1 MYIIAVSKKVVQS
14 NKEVRETMRRIL
26 AATLVFLFMLSVPLG
41 ATREEEELR
50 SLKTFT
56 NAFTLVEENYVE
68 KVDPKKLIYG
78 AIKGMLQSLDPHS
91 SFLTPDMYKE
101 MEVETK
107 GSFGGIGIE
116 ITIKN
121 GWLTVV
127 SPIEGTPAYKA
138 GLKPGDKIIKINGVS
153 TRGISLMEAVKK
165 LRGPKGTKVTITI
178 FREGVG
184 KPFDVTITRDIIR
197 IKSVEAKLLG
207 KDIGYVK
214 LRQFQETTDREL
226 EKVLKKWQ
234 GKIKGFIL
242 DLRNNPGGLLD
253 QAVKVSDLFI
263 DKGVIVSIKGRKKSS
278 NHVFTATS
286 EAYLKGIPMVVLVNA
301 GSASASEIV
310 ASCLQDHRR
319 AVIVGTRTFGK
330 GSVQTI
336 FPMDDGSAIRL
347 TTAKYYSPAGR
358 EIQGN
363 GVEPDVVVEEIEVKK
378 KKERAFREEELIKH
392 FKGMPEK
399 ERKRKEKKSPLEK
412 MLNKDFQLKVAY
424 SLLEGWIK
432 MKGL

>member
-1 MYIIAVSKKVVQS
+1 MRKLLVV
-14 NKEVRETMRRIL
+14 
-26 AATLVFLFMLSVPLG
+26 TLVFLLVLSAPLG

-56 NAFTLVEENYVE
+56 NAFTLIEENYVE
-68 KVDPKKLIYG
+68 KVDPQKLVYG

-138 GLKPGDKIIKINGVS
+138 GLKPGDRIIKINGVS

-178 FREGVG
+178 FREGVE
-184 KPFDVTITRDIIR
+184 KPFDVTITRDIIE

-214 LRQFQETTDREL
+214 IRQFQETTDREL

-286 EAYLKGIPMVVLVNA
+286 EVYLKGIPMVVLVNA

-310 ASCLQDHRR
+310 ASCLQDHKR

-336 FPMDDGSAIRL
+336 FPMEDGSAIRL

-363 GVEPDVVVEEIEVKK
+363 GVQPDVVVEEVEVKK
-378 KKERAFREEELIKH
+378 KKEKAFREEELIKH
-392 FKGMPEK
+392 FKGIPEK
-399 ERKRKEKKSPLEK
+399 EEKKEKKKSPLEE
-412 MLNKDFQLKVAY
+412 MLEKDFQLKVAY

-432 MKGL
+432 MKCL